1 MLALAVVT
9 GGTLMV
15 FLPSEPNIGYA
26 YRYLV
31 NFYVFLYLIVA
42 VGAAYLLSLVT
53 LRIERRFVYAGV
65 IVTGVVSMLWAGSI
79 AAADTGAGTVVE
91 RLRLYTEAEETTAEH
106 RYIRLG
112 EFLRNRIPDIEG
124 VDLGLR

>member
-1 MLALAVVT
+1 
-9 GGTLMV
+9 MV
-15 FLPSEPNIGYA
+15 FLPSEPLIGYA

-53 LRIERRFVYAGV
+53 LRIERRFIFAGA

-79 AAADTGAGTVVE
+79 AAADTGAGTLVE
-91 RLRLYTEAEETTAEH
+91 RLRLYKQAEESDGGTSVHTY
-106 RYIRLG
+106 R
-112 EFLRNRIPDIEG
+112 
-124 VDLGLR
+124 